1 MKISFNKKVLLFFAT
16 YSLALAILP
25 AAQAQFGGFGLGQSS
40 GSSGADRDAL
50 AKATADVTAKVL
62 AARIKFLDAQA
73 KLMEAL
79 GLKNDSVIKASEALR
94 AKEGATSSTDD
105 QVSAL
110 KDSTKVSADAD
121 KQVDASIAQSNQL
134 SDESKVK
141 FAEGTGR
148 FIQGVIL
155 EKEQVPAIRNLVAQG
170 KSVSASAS
178 PFEKLKVIKLVRP
191 VSALAIMVPGDVA
204 EGTTTLG
211 KIMKFCK
218 TQNIT
223 NIPNSDKATAN
234 LGDL

>member
-1 MKISFNKKVLLFFAT
+1 MKLSFNKRLQFCAISTLI
-16 YSLALAILP
+16 LAILP
-25 AAQAQFGGFGLGQSS
+25 IAHAQFGGFGLGKSNDSS
-40 GSSGADRDAL
+40 SVDKDAF
-50 AKATADVTAKVL
+50 AKATADVAAKVIG
-62 AARIKFLDAQA
+62 ARIEFLDAQA

-79 GLKNDSVIKASEALR
+79 GLKNDAVIKASEALR
-94 AKEGATSSTDD
+94 AKEGASSSTGD
-105 QVSAL
+105 QVAAL

-141 FAEGTGR
+141 FAQGTGK
-148 FIQGVIL
+148 FIEGVIF
-155 EKEQVPAIRNLVAQG
+155 EKEQVPAIQKLVDQG
-170 KSVSASAS
+170 KSLSASAS

-191 VSALAIMVPGDVA
+191 VSTLAVMVPGDVA

-223 NIPNSDKATAN
+223 NVPNSDKATAS

>member
-1 MKISFNKKVLLFFAT
+1 MKLSFKKRLLFLAT
-16 YSLALAILP
+16 CSLAIAILP
-25 AAQAQFGGFGLGQSS
+25 VANAQFGNLGLGKSNDS
-40 GSSGADRDAL
+40 AATDRGAL
-50 AKATADVTAKVL
+50 AKATVDVTAKVL
-62 AARIKFLDAQA
+62 AARIKFLDSQA

-105 QVSAL
+105 QVAAL

-141 FAEGTGR
+141 FAEGTGK
-148 FIQGVIL
+148 FIEGVIL
-155 EKEQVPAIRNLVAQG
+155 EKEQVPAIQNLVAQG

-178 PFEKLKVIKLVRP
+178 PFEKLKVMKLIRP
-191 VSALAIMVPGDVA
+191 ISALAILVPGDVA

-223 NIPNSDKATAN
+223 NIPNSDKATAS

>member
-1 MKISFNKKVLLFFAT
+1 MKPNVQKSLLSVAVF
-16 YSLALAILP
+16 SLSLVFLP
-25 AAQAQFGGFGLGQSS
+25 AAHAQFGGLGLGQSND
-40 GSSGADRDAL
+40 GAAANRDSL

-62 AARIKFLDAQA
+62 AARIKFLDSQA

-79 GLKNDSVIKASEALR
+79 GLKNDAVIKASEALR

-105 QVSAL
+105 QVAAL
-110 KDSTKVSADAD
+110 KDSTKVSTDAD
-121 KQVDASIAQSNQL
+121 NQVDASIAQSNQL

-141 FAEGTGR
+141 FAEGTGK
-148 FIQGVIL
+148 FIEGVIL
-155 EKEQVPAIRNLVAQG
+155 EKEQVSAIQNLVAQG
-170 KSVSASAS
+170 KAVSASAS
-178 PFEKLKVIKLVRP
+178 PFEKLKVIKLIRP
-191 VSALAIMVPGDVA
+191 ITALSVMVPGDVV

-223 NIPNSDKATAN
+223 NVPNSDKATAS